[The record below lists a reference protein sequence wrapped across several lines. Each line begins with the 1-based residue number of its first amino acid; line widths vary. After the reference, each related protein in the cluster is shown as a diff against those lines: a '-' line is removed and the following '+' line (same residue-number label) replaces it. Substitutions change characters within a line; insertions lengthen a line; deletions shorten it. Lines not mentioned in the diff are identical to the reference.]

1 MCVYEEV
8 CVVSDY
14 NVKKEKAAAE
24 EKRKRER
31 EKREEYCEYFSKCGR
46 REIDKRV

>member
-1 MCVYEEV
+1 MW
-8 CVVSDY
+8 DY
-14 NVKKEKAAAE
+14 NVKKKEAAVE